1 MYRGKGDR
9 LSWRHYALRNGLQS
23 LLLILFMGGFLGL
36 LGWLLWGSSGLVLL
50 VLMGMSVVVFNPA
63 LSPRWVMKLYGA
75 RALPRGQLPALD
87 QVVEWLSER
96 AGLEAVPTLYLIP
109 SRVMNAFSV
118 GRRGHS
124 AIALSD
130 AMIRRLSLRELV
142 GVLAHEI
149 SHIRHNDLWVMGLAD
164 LFSRLTSL
172 LAFVGQALLILNLP
186 LLLLGLVTIN
196 WWLILLLVIAPVI
209 SALAQLALSRTRE
222 YAADL
227 HAAQLTGDPEGLALA
242 LDLIERTQGGWL
254 EHVLMPGRKIPEP
267 SLLRTH
273 PETDER
279 VERLIALKQEL
290 DERDA
295 LPLNQ
300 LLHRY
305 DHPEVEHRPRRRFW
319 GTWW

>member
-1 MYRGKGDR
+1 K
-9 LSWRHYALRNGLQS
+9 
-23 LLLILFMGGFLGL
+23 
-36 LGWLLWGSSGLVLL
+36 
-50 VLMGMSVVVFNPA
+50 
-63 LSPRWVMKLYGA
+63 
-75 RALPRGQLPALD
+75 GQLPALD
-87 QVVEWLSER
+87 QVLEWLCER
-96 AGLEAVPTLYLIP
+96 AGLETAPRLYLIP

-118 GRRGHS
+118 GTRGRS

-142 GVLAHEI
+142 GVLAHEV

-172 LAFVGQALLILNLP
+172 LSFVGQALLVLNLP

-196 WWLILLLVIAPVI
+196 WWLILLLVIAPVV

-227 HAAQLTGDPEGLALA
+227 NAARLTGDPEGLAHA
-242 LDLIERTQGGWL
+242 LDVIEQAQGGWL
-254 EHVLMPGRKIPEP
+254 EHILMPGRRVPEP

-273 PETDER
+273 PQTHER
-279 VERLIALKQEL
+279 VERLNALKQEL
-290 DERDA
+290 DEDGA
-295 LPLNQ
+295 LPLDA
-300 LLHRY
+300 LLHRF
-305 DHPEVEHRPRRRFW
+305 DHPEVRHTPRRRFW